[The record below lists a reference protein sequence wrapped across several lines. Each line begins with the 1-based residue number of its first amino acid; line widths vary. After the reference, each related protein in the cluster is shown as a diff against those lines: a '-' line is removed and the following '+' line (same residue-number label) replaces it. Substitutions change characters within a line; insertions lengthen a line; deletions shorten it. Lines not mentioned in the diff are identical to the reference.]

1 MCRLQYLLSGAAL
14 GSCLIATGAFAQA
27 TAEPTISEVVVTAT
41 RQSET
46 VNKVP
51 FTVQA
56 VTQTV
61 LDQQGIKNATDLVRI
76 VPGLNVAATSS
87 TLATFSIRGVVGGT
101 GAATTGVYLDD
112 TNLTKRANGGVAQQN
127 GAPVPLLYDLE
138 RVEVLKG
145 PQGTLYGARPRAAPC
160 AISPRRRA

>member
-1 MCRLQYLLSGAAL
+1 MCRVRFLMSSAAL
-14 GSCLIATGAFAQA
+14 GSCLVATGALAQPA
-27 TAEPTISEVVVTAT
+27 EEPTISEVVVTAT

-56 VTQTV
+56 VTQTI
-61 LDQQGIKNATDLVRI
+61 LDQQGIKNASDLVRI

-112 TNLTKRANGGVAQQN
+112 T
-127 GAPVPLLYDLE
+127 
-138 RVEVLKG
+138 
-145 PQGTLYGARPRAAPC
+145 
-160 AISPRRRA
+160 